1 MTPEQLARSIWVKR
15 HMAALLS
22 KRAQQ
27 LGNRREARARISSQ
41 IGRLN
46 QQVKALRTRL
56 DKLTDTDTDM

>member
-1 MTPEQLARSIWVKR
+1 MTVDKIARDIWIKS

-27 LGNRREARARISSQ
+27 LGNRRDARARISNQ

-46 QQVKALRTRL
+46 QLVKTLQARL
-56 DKLTDTDTDM
+56 DALANTDDDI

>member
-15 HMAALLS
+15 HMAGVLS

-27 LGNRREARARISSQ
+27 LGNRRDARTRISNQ

-46 QQVKALRTRL
+46 QQVKTLRTRL
-56 DKLTDTDTDM
+56 DALADTDTDI